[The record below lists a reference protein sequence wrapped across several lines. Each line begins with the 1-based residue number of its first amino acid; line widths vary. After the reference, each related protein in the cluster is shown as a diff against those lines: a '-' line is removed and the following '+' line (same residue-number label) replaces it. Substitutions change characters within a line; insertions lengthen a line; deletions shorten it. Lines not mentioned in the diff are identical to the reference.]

1 MATVLDQFIIEIGLD
16 PKKLTDGQKLAVAGA
31 RQTADDIRKIGQGIE
46 KTGKSGAE
54 YLGMLNSKL
63 LALGGILTGGLTLAG
78 VANFAGKM
86 TNADAASGRLA
97 YTLGTNVKQLDVWRN
112 AAYLA
117 GGSAQ
122 SITGDIQTLT
132 NQFQDFAITGESS
145 VIPWFRALNVQ
156 ISDEKT
162 GKMRDFAA
170 IMKDL
175 ANQFQKMDPVKA
187 AAFGRNMGFSQ
198 DTINLLVKGGD
209 ELERILK
216 IAQAQSTMNEAA
228 AEKARKLQESYRGL
242 EEAATGWA
250 RALLNSVTP
259 ALIKVN
265 EYMAKVYQDR
275 DKYVDKRSIFGRVL
289 DKMGL
294 RKGEQSEKINTP
306 GSAFTDKAE
315 KEAFI
320 RSEAIK
326 RGISPDV
333 AMAVSRS
340 EGFNVYEGDEGS
352 SFGAF
357 QLHYGGV
364 SRKHSS
370 SGLGDTF
377 TKKTG
382 LDARD
387 PSTEREQIK
396 FALDEAAKGGWGP
409 WHGWKGAQ
417 WAGISAGAGTALA
430 NEGGGG
436 NTKPGG
442 TSSTDVKIGTINIQ
456 TQATDAKGIAST
468 IGPAIERN
476 SFANQAQRG
485 PE

>member
-1 MATVLDQFIIEIGLD
+1 MPTVLDQFIIEIGLD
-16 PKKLTDGQKLAVAGA
+16 PKKLTAGQKLAVSNA
-31 RQTADDIRKIGQGIE
+31 RQTAEDIRKIGEGIE

-54 YLGMLNSKL
+54 YLGMLNGKL

-78 VANFAGKM
+78 VAGLAAKM
-86 TNADAASGRLA
+86 TASDAATGRLA
-97 YTLGTNVKQLDVWRN
+97 YTLGTNVKALDVWRN
-112 AAYLA
+112 AAYLT
-117 GGSAQ
+117 GGSAA

-216 IAQAQSTMNEAA
+216 LAQLQSTMNEAA
-228 AEKARKLQESYRGL
+228 TENARKLQESYRGL
-242 EEAATGWA
+242 ENAVTGYA
-250 RALLNSVTP
+250 RALLNALTP
-259 ALIKVN
+259 ALIKTN
-265 EYMAKVYQDR
+265 EYLTKVYADR
-275 DKYVDKRSIFGRVL
+275 DKYVDKRSIFGRAL

-294 RKGEQSEKINTP
+294 RKTDESNKIKTP
-306 GSAFTDKAE
+306 GSAFSDKAE

-320 RSEAIK
+320 RAEAVK

-333 AMAVSRS
+333 AMAVARS
-340 EGFNVYEGDEGS
+340 EGFNVYEGDEKS
-352 SFGAF
+352 SFGSF

-364 SRKHSS
+364 SRTHSA

-387 PSTEREQIK
+387 PSTERDQIK

-409 WHGWKGAQ
+409 WHGWKGGQ

-430 NEGGGG
+430 GEAGGANKTGG
-436 NTKPGG
+436 PVNN
-442 TSSTDVKIGTINIQ
+442 DVKIGTINIQ
-456 TQATDAKGIAST
+456 TQATDANGIAST
-468 IGPAIERN
+468 IGPAIQRN
-476 SFANQAQRG
+476 GLANQAQRG